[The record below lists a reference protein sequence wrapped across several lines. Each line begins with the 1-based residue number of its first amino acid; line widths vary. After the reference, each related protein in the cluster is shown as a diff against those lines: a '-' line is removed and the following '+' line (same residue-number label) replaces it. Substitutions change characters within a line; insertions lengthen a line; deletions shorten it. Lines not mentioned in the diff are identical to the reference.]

1 MAGIS
6 KENFLREYSRKLMEG
21 SAALF
26 VGAGLSQPAGYVN
39 WMELLNEIADDL
51 NLEIDREH
59 DLIALAQYHYNDR
72 NSRTKLNEKLIEEFT
87 KNAMVTDNHKFIAKL
102 PIHTVWTTNYDKLI
116 EDSFKQECKQVDVKI
131 TPESV
136 SQFRS
141 GTEVNVF
148 KMHGDVSL
156 PDKAVIT
163 KDDYENYSQSRELFT
178 IRLKSDLVSLT
189 FLFLG
194 FSFTDPN
201 IDYILSRIRILL
213 QENKPTHYCIIKR
226 PKLENSSP
234 EAKADYEYDLR
245 KLELRV
251 NDLKRFGIQTV
262 LIDDYKEIT
271 DILVELNR
279 RAFLKNIFVSGS
291 ADEGFNEFDLTRLS
305 LFVRSLGHEI
315 ISRGYNLVSGYGK
328 GIGSDLIVGS
338 LESAYLT
345 SSNIRNRLILRPF
358 PITVEE
364 KRKDEVYL
372 KWREHILSIAGFSI
386 YIAGNKYDSVKKAI
400 VQADGVIQ
408 EFKITASEPFY
419 NYPIPVGVTGYVARE
434 IWEKVYNDLGK
445 YYGPINVTHELSV
458 LNETKSSNEELIEA
472 IFSIIKKVRNKGINN
487 VFL

>member
-1 MAGIS
+1 MIGIS
-6 KENFLREYSRKLMEG
+6 KEIFMREYSRKLMEG

-39 WMELLNEIADDL
+39 WRELLNEIADDL

-87 KNAMVTDNHKFIAKL
+87 KNAKITHNHNLIVKL
-102 PIHTVWTTNYDKLI
+102 PIYTIWTTNYDKLI
-116 EDSFKQECKQVDVKI
+116 ENSLEQEYKQVDVKI

-136 SQFRS
+136 SQFRP
-141 GTEVNVF
+141 GTDVTVF

-156 PDKAVIT
+156 PDKAVLT
-163 KDDYENYSQSRELFT
+163 KDDYENYSQNRELFT

-213 QENKPTHYCIIKR
+213 QENKPTHYCIVKK
-226 PKLENSSP
+226 PKPRNSTP
-234 EAKADYEYDLR
+234 EAEADYEYDLR

-279 RAFLKNIFVSGS
+279 RAFMKNIFVSGS
-291 ADEGFNEFDLTRLS
+291 ADEGFDGFDHTRLL
-305 LFVRSLGHEI
+305 LFIRSLGYEI

-328 GIGSDLIVGS
+328 GIGSDLVLGA

-345 SSNIRNRLILRPF
+345 PSSIRNRLILRPF
-358 PITVEE
+358 PLTVEKE
-364 KRKDEVYL
+364 RKSEVYL
-372 KWREHILSIAGFSI
+372 KWREYMLSFAGFSI
-386 YIAGNKYDSVKKAI
+386 YVAGNKFDPAKRDI
-400 VQADGVIQ
+400 VLADGVMQ
-408 EFKITASEPFY
+408 EFKIGTSESFY
-419 NYPIPVGVTGYVARE
+419 NHPIPVGVTGYVARE
-434 IWEKVYNDLGK
+434 IWEKVYHDLSK
-445 YYGPINVTHELSV
+445 YYGPVNVAQEFSI
-458 LNETKSSNEELIEA
+458 LNEAKSSNEELIKA
-472 IFSIIKKVRNKGINN
+472 IFSIIEKVRDKKV
-487 VFL
+487 